1 MGLLY
6 EMLLAADKLTDKDSV
21 INKPFTYTDTQ
32 KVGGLI
38 ATITI
43 TVILVSILLLIAYRN
58 FGPPARRASSEA

>member
-1 MGLLY
+1 MLY
-6 EMLLAADKLTDKDSV
+6 EMLLAVDSLTDEDSV

-43 TVILVSILLLIAYRN
+43 TVILVGLALLIAYRN